1 MPVLRPSAGTAA
13 AFAIRTS
20 ILNTNQTAEAAMAQK
35 PIAASSRIRLAAF
48 AALGLALGAGASLL
62 AVSLVQAENDN
73 GIRDVQRND
82 FNGRRGPVQVSAAV
96 QRPVYSSYV
105 AAPISN
111 PLAQGRNARSST
123 NQLFFP
129 SLDLNP
135 FKQRTDMDAPAKRR
149 VSKQAAKGESSEI
162 AVDTVSGAAN
172 VTRTICVRMC
182 DGFHA
187 PIGYLAST
195 NDLPGHEALCKA
207 MNPGVPVKL
216 FKVAA
221 GETDLDKAVSSDGKT
236 YGSLP
241 VAYAHEKSSDPACRP
256 AVTTAQR
263 VSVLRDFTLRPG
275 DAVVVGTGA
284 RVFSG
289 GTKYPYALSD
299 FRDFRSSELLSAADR
314 NRIDLIVGASRAE
327 KMKRDARNAIKRREA
342 SNLTSNVASDAD
354 PVLRG
359 SIAGTDQAS
368 LRTGPDS
375 VTVRIIPLVP
385 QAR

>member
-1 MPVLRPSAGTAA
+1 MSDLRHLAGTAA
-13 AFAIRTS
+13 ALDIRANRLRMGDRKEVLVATGTS
-20 ILNTNQTAEAAMAQK
+20 LPT
-35 PIAASSRIRLAAF
+35 RHVRLAAF
-48 AALGLALGAGASLL
+48 GALGLAVGAAVSVL
-62 AVSLVQAENDN
+62 AVSLVQAEGDN
-73 GIRDVQRND
+73 SIRDVQRND
-82 FNGRRGPVQVSAAV
+82 FNGRRGGPQVTSPY

-105 AAPISN
+105 AAPVAN
-111 PLAQGRNARSST
+111 PMAQGRNAGSSA

-135 FKQRTDMDAPAKRR
+135 FKQRSDMGNAAKKR
-149 VSKQAAKGESSEI
+149 VSRQVAKSESNEI

-187 PIGYLAST
+187 PIGYLESSA
-195 NDLPGHEALCKA
+195 DMPGHEALCKA
-207 MNPGVPVKL
+207 TNPGVPVKV

-256 AVTTAQR
+256 AITTAQR
-263 VSVLRDFTLRPG
+263 VSVLRDFTLRAG

-284 RVFSG
+284 RVFNG

-314 NRIDLIVGASRAE
+314 NRIDLIVGVSRAE

-342 SNLTSNVASDAD
+342 NNATSNIASDAD

-359 SIAGTDQAS
+359 SFAATDQVS
-368 LRTGPDS
+368 LRASSDKTS
-375 VTVRIIPLVP
+375 VRIIPLVQ